1 MSSSSKVIKDGLWY
15 NNPIFVQVLGIC
27 STLAVTN
34 NLRNTLIMVLGVSFA
49 TSMGSMTL
57 SALRDFI
64 PRKVRMIVQVLVLS
78 FYVIIIDIVLRAYAP
93 AISKQLGPYVGLIIT
108 NCILMGRAEAFAASN
123 PPGLAFLD
131 GLANGF
137 GYGWVLLVIATIR
150 EFLGFGTLFGVKIVG
165 EGFVPWTIMV
175 MAPSAFFL
183 VAIALWIANNYK
195 AKAAAKAK
203 GGPAGGS
210 AGTVSAPKPTGA
222 SSGGAAPGAATGG
235 RA

>member
-1 MSSSSKVIKDGLWY
+1 MSPAKKVMKDGLWS

-34 NLRNTLIMVLGVSFA
+34 NLRNTLIMVLGVTFA

-57 SALRDFI
+57 SFLKDLI

-78 FYVIIIDIVLRAYAP
+78 FYVIIIDILLRAYQP

-108 NCILMGRAEAFAASN
+108 NCILMGRAEAFAAAN
-123 PPGLAFLD
+123 KPGLSFID
-131 GLANGF
+131 GIANGL
-137 GYGWVLLVIATIR
+137 GYGWVLISIAFIR
-150 EFLGFGTLFGVKIVG
+150 EFLGFGSLFGIKLVG
-165 EGFVPWTIMV
+165 DQFTPWTIMV

-195 AKAAAKAK
+195 AAAEAKK
-203 GGPAGGS
+203 RPS
-210 AGTVSAPKPTGA
+210 RQ
-222 SSGGAAPGAATGG
+222 SSQRRSQNERRLP
-235 RA
+235 